1 MVIKRNSSKK
11 NRLIATTTNEA
22 KLIVSIRAV
31 ATYLPSTVKTTGIP
45 HKKLKGNRH
54 DELNY

>member
-31 ATYLPSTVKTTGIP
+31 ATYLPSTVKTTGHSP
-45 HKKLKGNRH
+45 
-54 DELNY
+54 